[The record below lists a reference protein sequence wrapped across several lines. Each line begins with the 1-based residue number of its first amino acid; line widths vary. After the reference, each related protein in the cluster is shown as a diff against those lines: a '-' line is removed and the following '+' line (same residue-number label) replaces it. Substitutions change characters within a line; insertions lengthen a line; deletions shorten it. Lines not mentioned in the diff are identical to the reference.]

1 MSHSNLQRR
10 SFILAALAT
19 TSLSACANMGG
30 LGGTNL
36 VEAIKQLLLLSTQ
49 RSLSKLGSEGGF
61 LNNAAAKIGMGD
73 VLNSNSM
80 GSALALMNQLGLLNG
95 VERGINKAAEQA
107 AGKIAPWIADG
118 VKSMSITDAASIIN
132 GPGDA
137 ATNLLKTA
145 VGNKLQG
152 ELGGII
158 GGAMQTMNV
167 LGPLMNTVGINIG
180 GLNLGDITAGVTQ
193 KASNAI
199 FGAIANEERAIRAN
213 PLETGNADIIGAF
226 GRRG

>member
-1 MSHSNLQRR
+1 
-10 SFILAALAT
+10 
-19 TSLSACANMGG
+19 
-30 LGGTNL
+30 
-36 VEAIKQLLLLSTQ
+36 
-49 RSLSKLGSEGGF
+49 
-61 LNNAAAKIGMGD
+61 
-73 VLNSNSM
+73 
-80 GSALALMNQLGLLNG
+80 
-95 VERGINKAAEQA
+95 
-107 AGKIAPWIADG
+107 